1 MSHDAAELSALSSAV
16 DDFVRRVTAIADR
29 YEGTPRDDLLAV
41 LYDAERLLVQA
52 ARSLTKAERALG
64 R

>member
-1 MSHDAAELSALSSAV
+1 MSSDAAELSALSSAI
-16 DDFVRRVTAIADR
+16 DDLVHRVTVIAGRHD
-29 YEGTPRDDLLAV
+29 GTPRDDLVAT

-52 ARSLTKAERALG
+52 ARSLTKAVRALG